1 MSSTGY
7 YSTHSLPPPTNK
19 KRAKSCDKCGK
30 KKEQQE
36 KQQSY
41 NGGAANK
48 CCSRC
53 YTSGSCSL
61 AAAAPA
67 TKEKCGDNCKMIQEQ
82 YTDRLSRYVVNF
94 VQNTIF
100 TSFVLGASSLGRLIY
115 LSQQNRNILLYKAEG
130 FLLSEA

>member
-1 MSSTGY
+1 MQLFKKYLKIILYVRSSPQDVSSNGY

-30 KKEQQE
+30 KKEHLQE

-41 NGGAANK
+41 TAAAANK

-61 AAAAPA
+61 AAGHQAAAPA
-67 TKEKCGDNCKMIQEQ
+67 AKEKCGDNCKVVQEP
-82 YTDRLSRYVVNF
+82 YTDRLSRYAEILNYF
-94 VQNTIF
+94 
-100 TSFVLGASSLGRLIY
+100 
-115 LSQQNRNILLYKAEG
+115 LS
-130 FLLSEA
+130 